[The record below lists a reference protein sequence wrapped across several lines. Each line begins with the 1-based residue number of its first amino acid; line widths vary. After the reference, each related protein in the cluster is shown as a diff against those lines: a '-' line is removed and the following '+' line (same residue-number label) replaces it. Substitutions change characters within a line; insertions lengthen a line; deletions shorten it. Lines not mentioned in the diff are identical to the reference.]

1 MGVIYF
7 EHKGN
12 FNKVENFFKKLLKR
26 DYLSI
31 LNKYGQLGVD
41 ALRAATPVD
50 SGLTASSWKYSIEI
64 DESTSQI
71 RLIWSN
77 TNLARDAINIAVL
90 VDRGH
95 ATRSGTWVEGQ
106 HFIDP
111 AISPIIAK
119 IAEEVTL

>member
-12 FNKVENFFKKLLKR
+12 FNKVENFFKRLLKR

-31 LNKYGQLGVD
+31 LNKYGQMGVD

-90 VDRGH
+90 IDRGH